1 MTLYI
6 IIHKMFKCSPMQS
19 RQSKSISI
27 AQCTT
32 VYSVSHMDSKSPS
45 HTFYAGQ
52 IETSATTRCF
62 LVNGTIGVFMPELV
76 IVLIAE
82 QIQVMPSSCNDE
94 FAYFE
99 AS

>member
-1 MTLYI
+1 
-6 IIHKMFKCSPMQS
+6 
-19 RQSKSISI
+19 
-27 AQCTT
+27 
-32 VYSVSHMDSKSPS
+32 
-45 HTFYAGQ
+45 
-52 IETSATTRCF
+52 
-62 LVNGTIGVFMPELV
+62 MPELV